1 MQIEPIYLPSGSA
14 RVYQL
19 KSARFRG
26 TCLAAQRPI
35 ATGDSPALVL
45 RSDCNVRDETTHW
58 AWQNASGA
66 IRPAL
71 SHSIGG
77 GLWGRIMCMAGV
89 PWHSKDDWDMAP
101 SMLNCDPESPSQRWS
116 VDEQTGIVKNLGL
129 GMCVQAVDGT
139 PSFKVHGVPQSLN
152 HPAPLSR
159 SVLHPKADMRQ
170 SVHVPMLPEQK
181 RLQLPVCLLFGCP
194 LPVCAKTTPV
204 HFRTGGNQL
213 QASGVAPRAG
223 QPRSGFSLTLQPA
236 ARSRRRW

>member
-1 MQIEPIYLPSGSA
+1 
-14 RVYQL
+14 
-19 KSARFRG
+19 
-26 TCLAAQRPI
+26 
-35 ATGDSPALVL
+35 
-45 RSDCNVRDETTHW
+45 
-58 AWQNASGA
+58 
-66 IRPAL
+66 
-71 SHSIGG
+71 
-77 GLWGRIMCMAGV
+77 MAGV

-181 RLQLPVCLLFGCP
+181 RLQLPVCLLLGCP
-194 LPVCAKTTPV
+194 LNFARVYE
-204 HFRTGGNQL
+204 
-213 QASGVAPRAG
+213 
-223 QPRSGFSLTLQPA
+223 QPRCISGRGETSSKLPA
-236 ARSRRRW
+236 LRPGRASPEVDFR